1 MLKRI
6 SDILLS
12 GAGILVLSP
21 LLLLIFFAVKASSPG
36 PAIYR
41 QKRVGRYNTDFEV
54 FKFRS
59 MYTGS
64 DRKGLLTVGDSD
76 PRITGVG
83 SILRKY
89 KLDELPQLFNVLKGD
104 MSIVGPRPEVRKY
117 VELYDENQRKVL
129 DVRPGITD
137 LASIKYRNE
146 NEILSGKTDPE
157 DHYIRH
163 IMPDKIR
170 MNLEYISDRSILKDM
185 KVILKTLSAIFNG
198 SPET

>member
-170 MNLEYISDRSILKDM
+170 MNLEYISDRSVLKDM
-185 KVILKTLSAIFNG
+185 KVILKTLYAIVNG

>member
-1 MLKRI
+1 MLKRV

-21 LLLLIFFAVKASSPG
+21 LLLLIFIAVKASSPG

-54 FKFRS
+54 YKFRS

-146 NEILSGKTDPE
+146 NEILSGKPDPE
-157 DHYIRH
+157 DHYISH
-163 IMPDKIR
+163 IMPDKIEI
-170 MNLEYISDRSILKDM
+170 NLEYICDRSILKDM
-185 KVILKTLSAIFNG
+185 KVILKTLSAIING
-198 SPET
+198 SPGT

>member
-1 MLKRI
+1 MLKRL

-21 LLLLIFFAVKASSPG
+21 LLLLIFIAVKGSSPG

-54 FKFRS
+54 YKFRS

-83 SILRKY
+83 AILRKY
-89 KLDELPQLFNVLKGD
+89 KLDELPQLFNVFKGD

-117 VELYDENQRKVL
+117 VELYDENQKKVL

-146 NEILSGKTDPE
+146 NEILSGKPDPE
-157 DHYIRH
+157 DHYISH
-163 IMPDKIR
+163 IMPDKIKI
-170 MNLEYISDRSILKDM
+170 NLEYISDRSILKDM
-185 KVILKTLSAIFNG
+185 KVILKTLSAIVNG
-198 SPET
+198 SPGT

>member
-6 SDILLS
+6 SDIVLS
-12 GAGILVLSP
+12 GGGILVLSP
-21 LLLLIFFAVKASSPG
+21 LLLIIFIAVKASSPG

-41 QKRVGRYNTDFEV
+41 QKRVGRNSADFEV
-54 FKFRS
+54 YKFRS

-64 DRKGLLTVGDSD
+64 DRKGLLTVGDRD

-83 SILRKY
+83 AILRKY
-89 KLDELPQLFNVLKGD
+89 KLDELPQLFNVIKGD

-117 VELYDENQRKVL
+117 VELYDEDQRKVL
-129 DVRPGITD
+129 EVRPGITD

-146 NEILSGKTDPE
+146 NEILSGKPDPE

-170 MNLEYISDRSILKDM
+170 INLEYINDRSILKDI
-185 KVILKTLSAIFNG
+185 KVMVRTVAAIVNG
-198 SPET
+198 SSGS